1 MHPEVT
7 TISAL
12 AGRMDALNKPST
24 QEFARGRWP
33 ASFEE
38 ECLSATDP
46 AETGVA
52 GRQSART
59 QQDTWCEV
67 DCLGAADGART
78 SCARAGDDR

>member
-1 MHPEVT
+1 
-7 TISAL
+7 
-12 AGRMDALNKPST
+12 MDALNKPST

-59 QQDTWCEV
+59 QQPTAQEPAV
-67 DCLGAADGART
+67 RGPAATGKALMFRLH
-78 SCARAGDDR
+78 RLYYQ